1 MKTYLVLYDAHQTED
16 FESDIKPLLENADCE
31 FLAYEGQ
38 SLNDLNDLNPDQ
50 KVLLWLGDADLKT
63 LLPIA
68 VKQAWQIGVIPHP
81 EMNRALK
88 LFRGLGNAEEA
99 IAKILS
105 HPEPISMDL
114 MICNQQCVLGSVM
127 IGNPEV
133 MMPAALMDEN
143 WWYKIKNFF
152 VLLFSFR
159 KTKLVSYLLT
169 TEKEAQV
176 NTAALSVSLVYRPGN
191 SEFTKRTIGETEQ
204 DEATLNV
211 VIFAPRSIVES
222 LQFLWTKFL
231 PKKVKTQQHLPSYLG
246 LIKSASITIESSS
259 GPLNISIDGEPSQE
273 DSLKAYIEPDA
284 LHTIGLDLPEKQ
296 PLAEQKEAVRV
307 SNLPKGQVIKELV
320 NQPLNWIHHTD
331 PEEVKETF
339 IAIHENAQSTESYK
353 VLMVLSTLLATI
365 GLFANASPV
374 IIGAM
379 ILAPLM
385 SPIISLS
392 MGVLRQNID
401 LIAVSSR
408 TLLIGIGLAMFFGT
422 VLTWLI
428 PLTMMSPEI
437 QARLSPN
444 LLDLGVAIFSGIAA
458 AYASARSEVAKSL
471 AGVAIAVAL
480 VPPLAV
486 AAIGIGWWEWYIFWG
501 AFLLFLT
508 NLVGIVLAAAATF
521 LLMGF
526 SPFHLAKRGLLISAV
541 FVGVVSIPLVLSF
554 NGLVQKQR
562 TTTVLQQLVFDDI
575 KLRDIQVISNDG
587 HRIAVKLVANRIL
600 QIDDIAQVKSKMEKE
615 LGHAIRLEAQ
625 LGVIQ

>member
-16 FESDIKPLLENADCE
+16 FESDIKPLLEDADCE

-38 SLNDLNDLNPDQ
+38 SLNDLNADQ

-68 VKQAWQIGVIPHP
+68 VEQSWQIGVIPHP

-88 LFRGLGNAEEA
+88 LFRGLGNAEKA
-99 IAKILS
+99 IEKILS

-159 KTKLVSYLLT
+159 QTKLVSYLLT

-231 PKKVKTQQHLPSYLG
+231 PKKVKTQQQLPSYLG

-284 LHTIGLDLPEKQ
+284 LQTIGLDLPEKQ

-339 IAIHENAQSTESYK
+339 IAIHENAQSSESYK

-422 VLTWLI
+422 VLTWMI

-521 LLMGF
+521 LIMGF

-541 FVGVVSIPLVLSF
+541 FVGFVSIPLVLSF

-575 KLRDIQVISNDG
+575 ELRDIQVISNDG